1 MINAERALD
10 ALGDRTRRRIF
21 VRLRDRPHYAGEL
34 VRGMR
39 VTRSAV
45 SQHLQVL
52 RAAGLIKVR
61 ADRCLGGVPSWNS
74 VCNRGLPGM
83 HTGPSRVA
91 WRYGWTWL
99 GLAWRGAVL
108 LLAFALGRAVPIALG
123 AFAVGWLEN
132 LSMRPSLRR
141 RFPPIRHK
149 NPRACASSLISTT
162 CVNPAGRPMLTRRKF
177 ALGPLHCVRWRP
189 HTLASS
195 SAERCG

>member
-61 ADRCLGGVPSWNS
+61 ADRCLGAFLLGIPFAIA
-74 VCNRGLPGM
+74 VCPYA
-83 HTGPSRVA
+83 H
-91 WRYGWTWL
+91 
-99 GLAWRGAVL
+99 
-108 LLAFALGRAVPIALG
+108 
-123 AFAVGWLEN
+123 
-132 LSMRPSLRR
+132 RP
-141 RFPPIRHK
+141 
-149 NPRACASSLISTT
+149 
-162 CVNPAGRPMLTRRKF
+162 
-177 ALGPLHCVRWRP
+177 
-189 HTLASS
+189 
-195 SAERCG
+195 